1 MYAAPN
7 IGRIVLSKV
16 IGSVFFI
23 ATAVIICIIKE
34 KFNDKRIEKMDSRM
48 LSNGTIQRKC
58 QYCSER
64 SQCSIGQRS
73 QRAN

>member
-7 IGRIVLSKV
+7 IGRVVLSKV

-48 LSNGTIQRKC
+48 FSNGAIQRKC

-64 SQCSIGQRS
+64 DKCAISQRS
-73 QRAN
+73 QGAH

>member
-1 MYAAPN
+1 MYAAPS
-7 IGRIVLSKV
+7 IGRIVLSRA

-48 LSNGTIQRKC
+48 FSNGAIQRKC

-64 SQCSIGQRS
+64 DKCSIGKRS
-73 QRAN
+73 QGAN

>member
-1 MYAAPN
+1 MYAAPS
-7 IGRIVLSKV
+7 IGRFVLSRV

-34 KFNDKRIEKMDSRM
+34 EFNDRRQEKMDSRM
-48 LSNGTIQRKC
+48 LSNGAIQRKC
-58 QYCSER
+58 QYCAQR

-73 QRAN
+73 QGAH

>member
-1 MYAAPN
+1 MYAAPSL
-7 IGRIVLSKV
+7 GRIILSRA
-16 IGSVFFI
+16 IGSIFFV

-48 LSNGTIQRKC
+48 FSNGTIQRKC

-64 SQCSIGQRS
+64 NQCSIGQRS